1 VNEERAV
8 AIRRVRPKADGFLL
22 RLSLAVVLV
31 AAVPGI
37 VLGHNWG
44 GGQDVTKPGRLCKTD
59 AETGYRYSECTAGD
73 SNHHVYI
80 SPVSGVPYTLYQALG
95 DSIDQDYDSL
105 AEVTAVQDLSYNT
118 YQTDAVIYGA
128 NINSNWEIAFS
139 YCHAGGQTALD
150 NVRYHMS
157 CRPQYIIYQNNPDA
171 NACWNDPLCA
181 AHYACHELGHTLGL
195 QHPDALYTPDS
206 CMGYNHQDP
215 TNLRPHDQLHLI
227 NCYPHPSP
235 PLPTFPAE
243 TRTASC
249 ENP

>member
-128 NINSNWEIAFS
+128 NINSNWGDRVFLLPCWWANGS
-139 YCHAGGQTALD
+139 GQRSLPHVVPSAIHHLPEQSRRKRVLERSSLRGAL
-150 NVRYHMS
+150 RLS
-157 CRPQYIIYQNNPDA
+157 RA
-171 NACWNDPLCA
+171 R
-181 AHYACHELGHTLGL
+181 T
-195 QHPDALYTPDS
+195 HP
-206 CMGYNHQDP
+206 
-215 TNLRPHDQLHLI
+215 
-227 NCYPHPSP
+227 
-235 PLPTFPAE
+235 
-243 TRTASC
+243 RTAASRRPVHARFLHGVQPSGSD
-249 ENP
+249 EPTTP